1 MLGRPLSRA
10 GRALIRRRH
19 VFYVAGY
26 DPQGAKGY
34 YGLFRR
40 EWKRFL
46 TLWPVKAELGELAI
60 DSDDIAHWDVKAAG
74 PNWEVETRYEFMR
87 QEALIRSNLAQPIA
101 RQIGRSVRWMLDY
114 LASGALLR
122 IFRVSW
128 RFGLVLVYFQALLM
142 LWVGIAVVGA
152 GLGALGSMHLFH
164 LPGPVALFVGVA
176 IGLAAFAA
184 LRPLAQRMFVI
195 RINNHWPYLSEFAR
209 GNPSGFDRPIE
220 ACAQRL
226 VARARAGEV
235 DEIVVI
241 GHSGGGVISPFVLTR
256 ALELDPDLGRHGP
269 RIVLL
274 TLGSIMPG
282 VALHPAAVKM
292 RAAIARLAVEP
303 SIWWIDCQ
311 ARKDVMNFWDFDPVA
326 GVGVD
331 IGSRRVNP
339 LVWIVRYRDMIAL
352 ERYRRVARNF
362 FRAHFQFIM
371 ANDIRA
377 PYDYFMLVCG
387 PAAIA
392 DRQHG
397 MNLWACF
404 SENATYVAE
413 ASAPVAVRSRPSRM
427 PVR

>member
-1 MLGRPLSRA
+1 
-10 GRALIRRRH
+10 LIRRRH
-19 VFYVAGY
+19 VFYVEGY

-40 EWKRFL
+40 EWPRFL
-46 TLWPVKAELGELAI
+46 RLWPVKAELGELAVV
-60 DSDDIAHWDVKAAG
+60 SEDIAHWDIKAAG
-74 PNWEVETRYEFMR
+74 PNWEVETRYEFLR
-87 QEALIRSNLAQPIA
+87 QEALIRSNLALPMV
-101 RQIGRSVRWMLDY
+101 RQIGRALRWMLDY

-128 RFGLVLVYFQALLM
+128 RFGLVLVYFQVLIV
-142 LWVGIAVVGA
+142 LWVGIAVAAA
-152 GLGALGSMHLFH
+152 GLGALGAMHLFH
-164 LPGPVALFVGVA
+164 LPGVVALLLAVV
-176 IGLAAFAA
+176 IGLGAFAA
-184 LRPLAQRMFVI
+184 LRPLAHRMFVI
-195 RINNHWPYLSEFAR
+195 RINNHWPYLSEFAC
-209 GNPSGFDRPIE
+209 GNPTGFDRPIE

-241 GHSGGGVISPFVLTR
+241 GHSGGGVISPLVLTR
-256 ALELDPDLGRHGP
+256 ALELDPELGRHGP

-292 RAAIARLAVEP
+292 RAAIARLAVES
-303 SIWWIDCQ
+303 SILWIDCQ

-326 GVGVD
+326 GAGVD
-331 IGSRRVNP
+331 VGSRRVNP
-339 LVWIVRYRDMIAL
+339 LVWIVRYRDMIGL

-387 PAAIA
+387 PAPIA
-392 DRQHG
+392 DRHHG
-397 MNLWACF
+397 LNLLACF
-404 SENATYVAE
+404 SENAGYVTD
-413 ASAPVAVRSRPSRM
+413 ASAPVAARSRPARM